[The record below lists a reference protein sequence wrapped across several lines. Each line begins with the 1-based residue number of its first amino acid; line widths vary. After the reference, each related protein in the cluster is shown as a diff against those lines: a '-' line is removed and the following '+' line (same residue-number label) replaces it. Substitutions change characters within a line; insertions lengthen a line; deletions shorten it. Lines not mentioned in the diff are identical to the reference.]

1 MATARMEFH
10 SETLSRMVPFEVI
23 LPNDLPEMMREE
35 NPHFKRPAKT
45 LFLLHGYTGGCS
57 DWLYGSRIQEFS
69 AAYNL
74 AVVCPSGENSFY
86 LDGPETGR
94 GYATHVG
101 KELVAYVRDTFGLSV
116 RREDTLIGGLSMG
129 GFGALHTALAYPE
142 TFSKAFALSSALIMH
157 EVADMKPGNGNPVAN
172 YEYYRMVFGAPEEL
186 LKSENNP
193 EELVRRLQDAGK
205 ELPGIYMACGTED
218 FLLQENRGF
227 HGFLEERNVPH
238 TYLES
243 PGEHNWLF
251 WNQYLEPAIQW
262 MLKE

>member
-10 SETLSRMVPFEVI
+10 SETLSRTIPFQII
-23 LPNDLPEMMREE
+23 LPNDLPEMMRAE
-35 NPHFKRPAKT
+35 NHHYSRPAKT

-57 DWLYGSRIQEFS
+57 DWLCGSRIQEYS

-94 GYATHVG
+94 GYGTHVG
-101 KELVAYVRDTFGLSV
+101 KELVTYVRDTFGLSA

-129 GFGALHTALAYPE
+129 GFGAIHTALAYPQ

-157 EVADMKPGNGNPVAN
+157 EVADMKPGQGNAVAN

-186 LKSENNP
+186 LKNANNP
-193 EELVRRLQDAGK
+193 EEQIRRLLK
-205 ELPGIYMACGTED
+205 EGEAIPGLYMACGTED
-218 FLLQENRGF
+218 FLLKENRSF
-227 HGFLEERNVPH
+227 HRFLEENNIKH
-238 TYLES
+238 EYTES
-243 PGEHNWLF
+243 PGEHNWTF
-251 WNQYLEPAIQW
+251 WNEYTEPAIRW
-262 MLKE
+262 MLEM